1 MTTYLYGVTD
11 SGIELDPDL
20 QGVEGNPVR
29 IATDRDLAAIVSP
42 CQGDWVD
49 ASRANLSAH
58 SHVVEQ
64 AMSHATVL
72 PVRFGILFQDRR
84 SVVDQLLRRHR
95 TELSRLLGQL
105 GGRAEFRVQ
114 VRYLPDVVVRE
125 AAVQD
130 PAIRR
135 LQGRLRGRPADAT
148 YYDRIRLGEKVVEI
162 VEAIRDRDARDLL
175 ATIAAGAAE
184 HRVLPQRSETVV
196 LSAAFLVE
204 DRRRDRFDRVI
215 NQLAGQHDQRM
226 TFRVVGPLP
235 PWDFA
240 DFDLGEVAG

>member
-1 MTTYLYGVTD
+1 
-11 SGIELDPDL
+11 
-20 QGVEGNPVR
+20 
-29 IATDRDLAAIVSP
+29 
-42 CQGDWVD
+42 
-49 ASRANLSAH
+49 
-58 SHVVEQ
+58 
-64 AMSHATVL
+64 
-72 PVRFGILFQDRR
+72 
-84 SVVDQLLRRHR
+84 
-95 TELSRLLGQL
+95 
-105 GGRAEFRVQ
+105 VQ

-215 NQLAGQHDQRM
+215 NQRAGQHDQRM